1 MTSTVKTMAE
11 WIEEAKTIGDEFKE
25 VNKRIREE
33 QEESVKDSLRKIE
46 EAKEGSDE
54 IV

>member
-1 MTSTVKTMAE
+1 MVE

-46 EAKEGSDE
+46 EAKERDNE
-54 IV
+54 TV